1 MANRKGSRAAVRPK
15 RTMEQAVVAKLDPK
29 LHDPAT
35 QAQYDVA
42 TYRSARKNLSVAR
55 STKHRP
61 VAGKA

>member
-15 RTMEQAVVAKLDPK
+15 RTMEQSVAAKLDPK
-29 LHDPAT
+29 IHDPVA

-55 STKHRP
+55 GVKHRP